1 VLETF
6 HYDCLP
12 DVPIVLPDS
21 VATDML
27 LDSWAEVVAEV
38 LAVRE
43 YGLDPLVLTG
53 SIELCTP

>member
-1 VLETF
+1 MLETVQ
-6 HYDCLP
+6 YLCLP

-43 YGLDPLVLTG
+43 YGLDPLVLTR
-53 SIELCTP
+53 SVELCTP